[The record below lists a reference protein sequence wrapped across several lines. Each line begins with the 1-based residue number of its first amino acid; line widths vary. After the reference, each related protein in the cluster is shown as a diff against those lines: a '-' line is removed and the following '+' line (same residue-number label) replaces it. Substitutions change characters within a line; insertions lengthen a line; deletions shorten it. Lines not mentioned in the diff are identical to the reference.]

1 MDPAETI
8 VLPSPAAPPRRT
20 PLPLLAAV
28 VPVVSG
34 LVLFVVTGSSLS
46 LCFAALGPVM
56 ILASF
61 LDGVRQRRRAT
72 RLAKA
77 EENEAWERVEE
88 IVVARAEAA
97 RLRLLRATPIV
108 AECLTEPPLRRSALP
123 ADAVVAI
130 GHGDAE
136 SPLRFSGSGERA
148 ERFRAQHGTLPGG
161 PITAPLRGG
170 VCLRGP
176 EPVVAAIAR
185 AMVLQLCLRHA
196 NGAIRLEGDGIA
208 RIGLAALPQARRRSH
223 EASPVHIGMERTATA
238 GARLALVGPAAPPPP
253 GFDTVIDV
261 RDPGAAEV
269 RTPDG
274 IRLCAAEG
282 VSAAQAAVLVQ
293 GFVDDQAGEAELPAA
308 VALRDVLGARGE
320 EGGEGLAVAI
330 GRDAEG
336 PVLVDLVGDGP
347 HALVTGVTGA
357 GKSELLISW
366 VTALASAHPAERLSF
381 VLADFKGGTAFEPLR
396 ALPQVA
402 AVITDLDADG
412 AARGV
417 RSMRAELRRREG
429 ILAEHGARSI
439 AEAGDALGRLVIVVD
454 EFAAL
459 LQEHPDLATVFT
471 DIAARGRA
479 LGMHLILG
487 TQRATGV
494 IRDALATNCPL
505 RIALRVTDPA
515 DSRAMIGTDEAAS
528 LPGDAAG
535 RGLAL
540 VRRPQDAAPA
550 VFRVARTGPGELA
563 AVVDC
568 AAGQARARS
577 PWLPALPLRL
587 SRAGRTG
594 VRMPDAVAG
603 EVVLGL
609 ADEPDQQRQIWR
621 TLRLGEAR
629 GLMVFGGPGSGK
641 STALCAI
648 AEQVPQGL
656 LLPHDPEQAWSLI
669 DAIAEGR
676 RAMPPLLAVDDVD
689 RHLASFPVEYAS
701 AWAERLQRVI
711 RAAGTHGGTVLLSA
725 SRCSGPLAVLADL
738 LPARAILRTASRTE
752 HLACGGEPATFDPER
767 PPGRAVLGG
776 TEMQFA
782 LPDVPG
788 DASVGPASG
797 ADVADGTAQTRRGR
811 GGQGAGAGTAS
822 TPPWQPRSALVG
834 VVSTTPARTHQA
846 LAARF
851 GPDVVQLVGDGA
863 VVIPPRITQGDPD
876 RASQTVLVADPDTWQ
891 RQYALWQRVCRGGEV
906 VVLAEAARELR
917 TLAGVRELPPY
928 ALPFAGRGWTI
939 DPDGRPVRVI
949 LPGATSRDRPPSRDE
964 ILPPDRVSPEAPP
977 AK

>member
-8 VLPSPAAPPRRT
+8 VLPAPVAPLQRA

-34 LVLFVVTGSSLS
+34 VVLFAVTGSPLS

-61 LDGVRQRRRAT
+61 LDGARQRRRAA
-72 RLAKA
+72 RRARA
-77 EENEAWERVEE
+77 EEDEAWERVEE
-88 IVVARAEAA
+88 IVVARAEAEVA
-97 RLRLLRATPIV
+97 RLRRATPDV
-108 AECLTEPPLRRSALP
+108 AGCLAEPPLRRTAL
-123 ADAVVAI
+123 AEDAVVAI
-130 GHGDAE
+130 GRGDGA

-148 ERFRAQHGTLPGG
+148 ERFRAQHGTLPGV
-161 PITAPLRGG
+161 PVTAPLQAG

-176 EPVVAAIAR
+176 EPIVAAVAR

-208 RIGLAALPQARRRSH
+208 RIGLAALPQARRH
-223 EASPVHIGMERTATA
+223 GHGASPVHVGAERTATV

-261 RDPGAAEV
+261 CDPGTAEV

-274 IRLCAAEG
+274 GLLCAAEG
-282 VSAAQAAVLVQ
+282 VSETQAAALVQ
-293 GFVDDQAGEAELPAA
+293 GFVDEQEGTAELPAA
-308 VALRDVLGARGE
+308 VALADVLGVHDRGVRE
-320 EGGEGLAVAI
+320 ELAVAV

-336 PVLVDLVGDGP
+336 AVLVDLVGDGP

-366 VTALASAHPAERLSF
+366 VTALAAAHPAERLSF

-396 ALPQVA
+396 ALPHVA
-402 AVITDLDADG
+402 AVITDLDAEG

-417 RSMRAELRRREG
+417 RSLRAELRRREG
-429 ILAEHGARSI
+429 ILAGHGARSI
-439 AEAGDALGRLVIVVD
+439 AEAEGVLARLVIVVD

-459 LQEHPDLATVFT
+459 VQEHPDLASVFT

-479 LGMHLILG
+479 LGLHLILG

-515 DSRAMIGTDEAAS
+515 DSRAMIGTEEAAS

-540 VRRPQDAAPA
+540 LRRPQDIAPA
-550 VFRVARTGPGELA
+550 VFRVARTAPEDLV
-563 AVVDC
+563 AVV
-568 AAGQARARS
+568 ARSAGQAQARS

-587 SRAGRTG
+587 SRPRSSVAG
-594 VRMPDAVAG
+594 VPAAVG

-609 ADEPDQQRQIWR
+609 ADEPDRQRQTWR
-621 TLRLGEAR
+621 TLRVGQER
-629 GLMVFGGPGSGK
+629 GLTIFGGPGSGK
-641 STALCAI
+641 STALRAI
-648 AEQVPQGL
+648 AEQVPQAL
-656 LLPHDPEQAWSLI
+656 LLPHDPEQSWSLI

-676 RAMPPLLAVDDVD
+676 RAMPPLLVVDDVD
-689 RHLASFPVEYAS
+689 RHLAAFPIEYAT

-711 RAAGTHGGTVLLSA
+711 RAAGAHGGTVLLSA
-725 SRCSGPLAVLADL
+725 ARCSGPVAALADL

-752 HLACGGEPATFDPER
+752 HLACGGEPAAFDAGR
-767 PPGRAVLGG
+767 PPGRGVLDG
-776 TEMQFA
+776 TELQFA
-782 LPDVPG
+782 LPTEAERAAAG
-788 DASVGPASG
+788 SAENEPAQ
-797 ADVADGTAQTRRGR
+797 DRRR
-811 GGQGAGAGTAS
+811 RSRSAAEAGTGR
-822 TPPWQPRSALVG
+822 TPLWQPRAALVG
-834 VVSTTPARTHQA
+834 VVSTTPTRTRET

-851 GPDVVQLVGDGA
+851 GEDAVHLLGDAAAVLPEVAPGAPERGARILLVGD
-863 VVIPPRITQGDPD
+863 
-876 RASQTVLVADPDTWQ
+876 SDTWQ
-891 RQYALWQRVCRGGEV
+891 RQYALWQRISRGGEI

-917 TLAGVRELPPY
+917 TLAGVRELAPY
-928 ALPFAGRGWTI
+928 ALPFAGRAWTI
-939 DPDGRPVRVI
+939 DPDGRPSRVL
-949 LPGATSRDRPPSRDE
+949 LPGAAAQSGIPMQSGTPGEGGVPPRVAISPAARPGE
-964 ILPPDRVSPEAPP
+964 
-977 AK
+977 